1 MGFSSG
7 SGRETM
13 SDINVTPL
21 VDVMLVLLVI
31 FMVTAPLL
39 TQGVEIDLPEPTA
52 APPATPD
59 EDTLILS
66 IDAELNFMVGDEAY
80 SKEEIPGA
88 LRKSAKDNPDR
99 PVFLRAEAKVPYRQ
113 VAFMLAA
120 AKREGIPRVGLVFDG

>member
-1 MGFSSG
+1 MGFSGGGDRG
-7 SGRETM
+7 SM

-52 APPATPD
+52 APPPEPTD
-59 EDTLILS
+59 ETVILS
-66 IDAELNFMVGDEAY
+66 VDEQLVYRIGDESY
-80 SKEEIPGA
+80 SREELPAA
-88 LRKSAKDNPDR
+88 LRELGRARPDA
-99 PVFLRAEAKVPYRQ
+99 PVFLRAEPKVPYRH